1 MSGLQGG
8 DIALVRRPAATFR
21 RQLADSVE
29 NCVHC
34 LFGSMNVSFGNT
46 ECLVRVVHARSS
58 GGAGRP
64 LSLALL
70 PFTHRRQ
77 LCVRQRTLGQI
88 ASMPATGQE
97 APFAKIPGSRHS
109 TERWIVAAVICME
122 NWRSVRGQFQA
133 SICENAR

>member
-46 ECLVRVVHARSS
+46 ECLVRVVY
-58 GGAGRP
+58 RP
-64 LSLALL
+64 SIAE
-70 PFTHRRQ
+70 
-77 LCVRQRTLGQI
+77 LG
-88 ASMPATGQE
+88 SAT
-97 APFAKIPGSRHS
+97 PHS
-109 TERWIVAAVICME
+109 V
-122 NWRSVRGQFQA
+122 
-133 SICENAR
+133 